1 MPTNAPTLVAVACG
15 GTGGHLFPG
24 RAVAGE
30 LEAAG
35 CETVLLVSNKDVDQ
49 VAVKDLPPGSVIS
62 LPAAASGKGRMG
74 AFLRGAGR
82 SFRVTRRAFGKRR
95 PAALLAMGGF
105 ASVGPV
111 LAARLGGAKVF
122 LHEANSIAGRANRWL
137 GWFARETFLYFPSAA
152 RRLRLRRT
160 RLTGMPVRPAFR
172 PRDPQECRL
181 ALGLDPDR
189 PVLLVMGGSQGAS
202 TLSEVV
208 LAALASLAVFE
219 PDLQYIHLTGSRDAD
234 EVRRAYA
241 LHKLPAVVAPFTD
254 RMEVMMGAAEVAISR
269 AGASSLA
276 ELAAMRLPA
285 VLVPY
290 PWAADD
296 HQFHNARAFQEA
308 GAARL
313 LSQDEATPERLLGD
327 IRGLLRTS
335 TGRGA
340 MKDALAR
347 RDQPDA
353 AARIAG
359 YILEAIAAPV
369 SPAIGR
375 TCPPSHLAA
384 DCR

>member
-1 MPTNAPTLVAVACG
+1 MAAQAPTLVAVACG

-24 RAVAGE
+24 RAVARE

-35 CETVLLVSNKDVDQ
+35 CATVLLVSNKDVDQ
-49 VAVKDLPPGSVIS
+49 VAVKDRPSGSVVS
-62 LPAAASGKGRMG
+62 LPAAASGKGRTG
-74 AFLRGAGR
+74 AFLRGAGQ
-82 SFRVTRRAFGKRR
+82 SFWVARRVFRERR
-95 PAALLAMGGF
+95 PAAVLALGGF

-111 LAARLGGAKVF
+111 LAGRLCGAKIF
-122 LHEANSIAGRANRWL
+122 LHEANSVAGRANRWL
-137 GWFARETFLYFPSAA
+137 AWLARETLLYFPSAA
-152 RRLRLRRT
+152 RQLRLRRT
-160 RLTGMPVRPAFR
+160 RMTGMPVRDVFR
-172 PRDPQECRL
+172 PSDPRECRL
-181 ALGLDPDR
+181 ALGLAPDR

-208 LAALASLAVFE
+208 LATLPSLAVFE
-219 PDLQYIHLTGSRDAD
+219 PDLQYIHLTGARDAD

-241 LHKLPAVVAPFTD
+241 LHGLRAEVAPFMAA
-254 RMEVMMGAAEVAISR
+254 MEVAMGAAEVAISR

-290 PWAADD
+290 PWASDN

-313 LSQDEATPERLLGD
+313 LSQDEATPERLLAEV
-327 IRGLLRTS
+327 RGLLRS
-335 TGRGA
+335 TAGRSA
-340 MKDALAR
+340 MRDALAR

-353 AARIAG
+353 AARIAAH
-359 YILEAIAAPV
+359 ILGVIAAPTA
-369 SPAIGR
+369 PPIAR
-375 TCPPSHLAA
+375 TCQSPHFAA